1 MDQYH
6 SIDLFAGCGGLSLGL
21 ESAGFRP
28 VMFSELDKD
37 TRESFKSNV
46 SHSSDLIEIGN
57 VKELTDNNSKLL
69 RHHLKNLKSKKIN
82 EIDLV
87 CGGPPCQAYSG
98 IGHRRSYNTDK
109 KNQPIAKL
117 YEDMANI
124 ITVVNPKLFL
134 FENVRGLLNSRWT
147 KEGDKG
153 EIFEDVVK
161 TFSSIKGY
169 KIGWNLLHAKNYGVP
184 QNRPRI
190 FLVGVRK
197 DLDFFT
203 NYRLERTGQQSLTSR
218 KYPSEKTP
226 ESLGRALEWGL
237 LPKKKQLSHLDIVDV
252 WGDLLDKYYVNGE
265 KTDKYNHSISNDFQ
279 RAMRTKIDG
288 KLMKKGSKLTEHEYS
303 KHSPHIIEK
312 FSYII
317 TNQIFSKEDLPPK
330 FKTNKF
336 AQRLLPERW
345 NKEGPSITATSLP
358 DDFIHYSQPRTPTVR
373 EWARLQTFPDWTKF
387 HGKRTTGG
395 IRRAGDPTSGIFDRE
410 VPKYTQI
417 GNAVPVNL
425 AKEIGY
431 HLIKFLG

>member
-1 MDQYH
+1 MAKPKYN

-21 ESAGFRP
+21 ESAGFMP

-46 SHSSDLIEIGN
+46 SHSLDLIEIAN
-57 VKELTDNNSKLL
+57 VKELTDKNSKLL
-69 RHHLKNLKSKKIN
+69 RHHLKSLKEKGIN

-117 YEDMANI
+117 YQDMAKI
-124 ITVVNPKLFL
+124 IQVVNPKLFL
-134 FENVRGLLNSRWT
+134 FENVRGLLTARWS

-153 EIFEDVVK
+153 EIFEDVLK
-161 TFSSIKGY
+161 TFASIKGY

-203 NYRLERTGQQSLTSR
+203 NYSLERTGQQSLTSS

-237 LPKKKQLSHLDIVDV
+237 LPNKKRQLSHLDIVDV
-252 WGDLLDKYYVNGE
+252 WGDLLDKDYVNGE
-265 KTDKYNHSISNDFQ
+265 RTEKYRHSVDNDFQ
-279 RAMRTKIDG
+279 RIMRTKPDG
-288 KLMKKGSKLTEHEYS
+288 KLMGKRSKLTEQEYS
-303 KHSPHIIEK
+303 KHSSHIIEK
-312 FSYII
+312 FNYIKPI
-317 TNQIFSKEDLPPK
+317 
-330 FKTNKF
+330 
-336 AQRLLPERW
+336 LL
-345 NKEGPSITATSLP
+345 KKLT
-358 DDFIHYSQPRTPTVR
+358 
-373 EWARLQTFPDWTKF
+373 
-387 HGKRTTGG
+387 
-395 IRRAGDPTSGIFDRE
+395 
-410 VPKYTQI
+410 
-417 GNAVPVNL
+417 
-425 AKEIGY
+425 
-431 HLIKFLG
+431 LIKIFKKTINVEI